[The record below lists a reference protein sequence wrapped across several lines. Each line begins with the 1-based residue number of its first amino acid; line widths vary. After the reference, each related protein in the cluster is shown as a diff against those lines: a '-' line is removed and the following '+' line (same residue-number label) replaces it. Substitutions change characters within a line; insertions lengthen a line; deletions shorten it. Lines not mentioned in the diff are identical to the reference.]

1 MPRPHDKLVGAL
13 LTLSVAACGS
23 AKHYADLPEKNLQ
36 VRIAATGARVVMGVH
51 ALDSKCAADYE
62 GVVALDR
69 PLVEVG
75 LPPGRP
81 SLLVFEFY
89 SSSLL
94 SGSSS
99 TKKEARL
106 VPRPGYRY
114 EARVS
119 YKDALYDVE
128 LREVDPRGGAGRELD
143 TRRRC

>member
-1 MPRPHDKLVGAL
+1 MPRPYQAVIVALVL
-13 LTLSVAACGS
+13 AAGCGS
-23 AKHYADLPEKNLQ
+23 TKHYSDLPEKNLQ
-36 VRIAATGARVVMGVH
+36 VRSTLSGAKAVMGVH
-51 ALDSKCAADYE
+51 KLDARCATEYE
-62 GVVALDR
+62 GVVDLDR

-75 LPPGRP
+75 LPPGRQ

-119 YKDALYDVE
+119 YKDALYG
-128 LREVDPRGGAGRELD
+128 VDLFEIDSRSGARRELE

>member
-1 MPRPHDKLVGAL
+1 MPRPYQAVIAALVLAVGCTSTKYYL
-13 LTLSVAACGS
+13 
-23 AKHYADLPEKNLQ
+23 DLPEKNLQ
-36 VRIAATGARVVMGVH
+36 VRSTLSGAKAVMGVH
-51 ALDSKCAADYE
+51 KLDARCATEYE
-62 GVVALDR
+62 GVVDLGR

-75 LPPGRP
+75 LPPGRQ

-99 TKKEARL
+99 TKTEARL

-119 YKDALYDVE
+119 YKDALYGVE
-128 LREVDPRGGAGRELD
+128 LREIDPRTGTDRELD